1 MPDGKTTL
9 ADLLAKPPMRDSVVG
24 DCVTLVDDE
33 VRAKGGLSGIAIKG
47 AYGTVKAIKPRF
59 VAEVV
64 DALLDD
70 WIGKLEPYY
79 DRWRSAP
86 SGSMAEYF
94 TARSEDVAEDL
105 LSVTDERAQTTS
117 HGTVRKLYQKMRGAA
132 KSNVMAAVPKLAAQ
146 MEKRISE
153 ARAG

>member
-1 MPDGKTTL
+1 MADGKTL
-9 ADLLAKPPMRDSVVG
+9 SDLLGQPPMRENVVS
-24 DCVTLVDDE
+24 DCVALVDDE

-64 DALLDD
+64 DALLDE
-70 WIGKLEPYY
+70 WMGKLQPYY
-79 DRWRSAP
+79 DKWRGAP

-105 LSVTDERAQTTS
+105 LAVTDKRAQSTS

-132 KSNVMAAVPKLAAQ
+132 KTNVMAAVPKLAAQ
-146 MEKRISE
+146 MEKRITQ
-153 ARAG
+153 ANGG